1 MKVLH
6 LIGGGD
12 VGGAKTHVL
21 SLVKELGKHIDVKLI
36 SFRKGEFANDAKAMG
51 IDVEV
56 IQSGNI
62 FKDIRRVISIVR
74 DGNFNLTHSHGAKA
88 NMIAVIASRYTKVPT
103 VTTVHSD
110 YRLDYLQSFIKRI
123 TFGIINTIA
132 LRFIDYYVAVS
143 KNFKDMLT
151 SRNFLP
157 KKIFTVYN
165 GIDFDQDTGTYN
177 KEEFARKYN
186 ISINQNDILIGILVR
201 LTPVKGLNIFI
212 NAAKEV
218 VKKNPNVKFLIGGEG
233 EEKKSLES
241 KVNSLGL
248 SDNVL
253 FLGFVN
259 NPYEFM
265 SNIDINVLTSIS
277 ESFPYSIL
285 EGTKVK
291 RATVS
296 SNVGGLPDLI
306 DHGVNGFL
314 FNPGDYMKLSEYL
327 LKLANDKNL
336 REEMGNKIYLKASE
350 KFSLKNMCKT
360 QLDIY
365 ESVLKTKKESSHSA
379 PDIIISG
386 YYGFKNIGD
395 DAMLMAIT
403 QNLLAQKENAKIMVL
418 SREPNETTGLYNVD
432 SMFRFNILR
441 ILKSMKPGKLFING
455 GGNLIQDNT
464 STRSLMYYL
473 FMIWM
478 AKKRH
483 MKVML
488 YANGIGPI
496 NRKINRRI
504 TRYVLNKTDV
514 ITLRENSPSKQE
526 IDNLLVTSPKVI
538 ITADPATTIKPSPSE
553 DIDRILVNEGIE
565 LGGRYIGFSIRKW
578 HNQSRYERI
587 VADTADYISKKHGL
601 KPVFIPMHYPSDL
614 AICERIVS
622 KMSGEAN
629 IIKNKYSVPE
639 TIGIISRMDILI
651 GMRLHA
657 LIFAAC
663 QGIPLVGLVYEPK
676 VEGFLKSIN
685 QPSAGHVKDLDY
697 ENLKAIIED
706 VLKNRSTISKQLI
719 GISESLKEKAMENAK
734 IAIDLL

>member
-21 SLVKELGKHIDVKLI
+21 SLVKELSKHIDVKLI
-36 SFRKGEFANDAKAMG
+36 SFRKGVFADDAKAMG

-62 FKDIRRVISIVR
+62 LKDIRKVISIVR
-74 DGNFNLTHSHGAKA
+74 NENFIMTHSHGAKA
-88 NMIAVIASRYTKVPT
+88 NMIAVLVSRYTKVPT

-110 YRLDYLQSFIKRI
+110 YRLDYLQSFIKRV

-143 KNFKDMLT
+143 KNFKDMLVN
-151 SRNFLP
+151 RKFLSNR
-157 KKIFTVYN
+157 IFTVYN
-165 GIDFDQDTGTYN
+165 GIDFDQDVGTYDRN
-177 KEEFARKYN
+177 EFAKKYN
-186 ISINQNDILIGILVR
+186 ISINPSDILVGILVR
-201 LTPVKGLNIFI
+201 LTPVKGLSVFI

-233 EEKKSLES
+233 EERKSLES
-241 KVNSLGL
+241 KVNSMGL
-248 SDNVL
+248 SNNVL

-259 NPYEFM
+259 NSYEFM
-265 SNIDINVLTSIS
+265 SSIDINVLTSIS

-285 EGTKVK
+285 EGTILK

-314 FNPGDYMKLSEYL
+314 FNPGDHIKLAEYL
-327 LKLANDKNL
+327 LKLVNDKNL
-336 REEMGNKIYLKASE
+336 RDDMGNRIYLKASE
-350 KFSLKNMCKT
+350 KFSLKNMCNT
-360 QLDIY
+360 QLNIY
-365 ESVLKTKKESSHSA
+365 ESVLKAKKESSLSY

-403 QNLLAQKENAKIMVL
+403 QNLLQQKEDAKIMVL
-418 SREPNETTGLYNVD
+418 SREPHETTGLYNVD
-432 SMFRFNILR
+432 SMFRFNLLSILR
-441 ILKSMKPGKLFING
+441 SMKPGKLFING

-496 NRKINRRI
+496 NRRINRRI

-526 IDNLLVTSPKVI
+526 IDNLLITTPKVI
-538 ITADPATTIKPSPSE
+538 ITADPATTIQPSTSE
-553 DIDRILVNEGIE
+553 HIDKILLDEGIE
-565 LGGRYIGFSIRKW
+565 SGGPYIGFSIRKW
-578 HNQSRYERI
+578 HGLSKYERV
-587 VADTADYISKKHGL
+587 VADTADYISKTHGL

-614 AICERIVS
+614 AVCERIAS
-622 KMSGEAN
+622 KMSGDAY

-639 TIGIISRMDILI
+639 TIGIISRMDILV

-663 QGIPLVGLVYEPK
+663 QGIPVVGLVYEPK

-697 ENLKAIIED
+697 ENLKGIIEN
-706 VLKNRSTISKQLI
+706 VLKDKSNISKQLI
-719 GISESLKEKAMENAK
+719 GASESLKQKAIENAK

>member
-1 MKVLH
+1 MKILH

-12 VGGAKTHVL
+12 IGGAKTHVL
-21 SLVKELGKHIDVKLI
+21 SLVKELSKHIDVKLI
-36 SFRKGEFANDAKAMG
+36 SFRKGVFADDAKAMG
-51 IDVEV
+51 IDVEI

-62 FKDIRRVISIVR
+62 LKDIRRVISIVR
-74 DGNFNLTHSHGAKA
+74 DENYVLTHSHGAKA
-88 NMIAVIASRYTKVPT
+88 NMIAVIVSRYTKVPT

-110 YRLDYLQSFIKRI
+110 YRLDYLQSFIKRV

-132 LRFIDYYVAVS
+132 LRYVNYYVAVS
-143 KNFKDMLT
+143 KNFKDMLIN
-151 SRNFLP
+151 RRFLP
-157 KKIFTVYN
+157 NKIFTVYN
-165 GIDFDQDTGTYN
+165 GINFEQDIGTYS
-177 KEEFARKYN
+177 KDKFAKKYN
-186 ISINQNDILIGILVR
+186 LSIDPSNVLIGILVR
-201 LTPVKGLNIFI
+201 LTPVKGLNVFI

-218 VKKNPNVKFLIGGEG
+218 VKKDPNVKFLIGGEG
-233 EEKKSLES
+233 EEKKSLEA
-241 KVNSLGL
+241 KVNSMGL
-248 SDNVL
+248 SNNVL

-259 NPYEFM
+259 DPYEFM

-285 EGTKVK
+285 EGTRVK
-291 RATVS
+291 KATVS

-314 FNPGDYMKLSEYL
+314 FNPGDYTKLSQYL
-327 LKLANDKNL
+327 LKLANDKDL
-336 REEMGNKIYLKASE
+336 REEMGNRIYLKASE

-365 ESVLKTKKESSHSA
+365 ESVLQAKSLESRSE

-395 DAMLMAIT
+395 DAMLAAIT
-403 QNLLAQKENAKIMVL
+403 HNLRQHKKDAKILVL
-418 SREPNETTGLYNVD
+418 SREPHETKGLYNVD
-432 SMFRFNILR
+432 SVFRFNLISILR
-441 ILKSMKPGKLFING
+441 SMKHGKLFING

-496 NRKINRRI
+496 NRRINRKI
-504 TRYVLNKTDV
+504 TKYVLNKADV
-514 ITLRENSPSKQE
+514 ITLRENNPSKQE
-526 IDNLLVTSPKVI
+526 IDNLLITTPKVV
-538 ITADPATTIKPSPSE
+538 ITADPATTIQPSSP
-553 DIDRILVNEGIE
+553 DQINKILLNEGIE
-565 LGGRYIGFSIRKW
+565 SEGPFIGFSIRKW
-578 HNQSRYERI
+578 HSLDRYERV
-587 VADTADYISKKHGL
+587 VADTADYILKTHGL

-614 AICERIVS
+614 AICERIAS
-622 KMSGEAN
+622 KMNGDAY

-639 TIGIISRMDILI
+639 TIGIISKMDILV

-663 QGIPLVGLVYEPK
+663 QGIPVVGLIYEPK

-697 ENLKAIIED
+697 DNLTGLIEK
-706 VLKNRSTISKQLI
+706 VLKDKENISKQLV
-719 GISESLKEKAMENAK
+719 GISESLKKKAIENAK

>member
-21 SLVKELGKHIDVKLI
+21 SLVKELSKHIDVKLI
-36 SFRKGEFANDAKAMG
+36 SFRKGEFAEDAKSMG

-56 IQSGNI
+56 IQSGNVL
-62 FKDIRRVISIVR
+62 KDIRRVISIVR
-74 DGNFNLTHSHGAKA
+74 DENFIMTHSHGAKA
-88 NMIAVIASRYTKVPT
+88 NMIAVLVSRYTKVPT

-110 YRLDYLQSFIKRI
+110 YRLDYLQSFVKRV

-143 KNFKDMLT
+143 RNFKDMLVN
-151 SRNFLP
+151 RKFLAN
-157 KKIFTVYN
+157 KIFTVYN
-165 GIDFDQDTGTYN
+165 GINFDDNIGTYDRN
-177 KEEFARKYN
+177 EFARKYN
-186 ISINQNDILIGILVR
+186 ISINESDILIGILVR
-201 LTPVKGLNIFI
+201 LTPVKGLNVFI

-233 EEKKSLES
+233 EERKSLES
-241 KVNSLGL
+241 RVNSLGL

-259 NPYEFM
+259 NSYEFM
-265 SNIDINVLTSIS
+265 SSIDINVLTSIS

-285 EGTKVK
+285 EGTRIK

-314 FNPGDYMKLSEYL
+314 FNPGDHIKLAEYL
-327 LKLANDKNL
+327 LKLVNDKNL
-336 REEMGNKIYLKASE
+336 RNDMGNRIYLKASE

-365 ESVLKTKKESSHSA
+365 ESVLKAKKESSHSY

-403 QNLLAQKENAKIMVL
+403 QNLLQQKEDAKIMVL

-432 SMFRFNILR
+432 SMFRFNLLR
-441 ILKSMKPGKLFING
+441 ILRSMKPGKLFING

-496 NRKINRRI
+496 NRRINRRI

-526 IDNLLVTSPKVI
+526 IDNLLITTPKVI
-538 ITADPATTIKPSPSE
+538 ITADPATTIQPSTSE
-553 DIDRILVNEGIE
+553 HIDKILLNEGIE
-565 LGGRYIGFSIRKW
+565 SEGPYIGFSIRKW
-578 HNQSRYERI
+578 HGLSKYERV
-587 VADTADYISKKHGL
+587 VADTADYIAKTHGL

-614 AICERIVS
+614 AVCERIVS
-622 KMSGEAN
+622 KMSGDAN
-629 IIKNKYSVPE
+629 IIRNKYSVPE
-639 TIGIISRMDILI
+639 TIGIISRMDILV

-663 QGIPLVGLVYEPK
+663 QGIPIVGLVYEPK

-685 QPSAGHVKDLDY
+685 QPSAGHVKDLDF
-697 ENLKAIIED
+697 ENLKGIIEN
-706 VLKNRSTISKQLI
+706 VLKNKSNISKQLI
-719 GISESLKEKAMENAK
+719 DASESLKQKARENAK